1 MRVSNTLLISLF
13 YEPGTSHIAG
23 IENRAI
29 QAMELGMISELPK
42 ITVAKSEKTPF
53 WHLKLEVKD
62 EDRPFWFGFYLGKD
76 FCINNRPITVGC
88 D

>member
-1 MRVSNTLLISLF
+1 
-13 YEPGTSHIAG
+13 
-23 IENRAI
+23 
-29 QAMELGMISELPK
+29 MISELPK